1 MPRFRRDRPS
11 PWLMLRVWLA
21 HKKLRRL
28 MLASHRDGV
37 SD

>member
-1 MPRFRRDRPS
+1 
-11 PWLMLRVWLA
+11 MLRVWLA